1 MKYLL
6 LIAAK
11 PQAHVAEPHATEA
24 RAAEF
29 DAFTAQLSAQGELIA
44 AERLTGSDV
53 ATSVRVRAGV
63 TTLSDSPW
71 AQTEEEL
78 CGFLLVRVPD
88 LDGALAVAARVPDA
102 RCGVVEIRPI
112 ASW

>member
-11 PQAHVAEPHATEA
+11 PQTHFTEA
-24 RAAEF
+24 QAAE
-29 DAFTAQLSAQGELIA
+29 ALTAEFNELTDQLSAQGELIA

-63 TTLSDSPW
+63 TTLADSPW